1 VVLRYTR
8 NVQNLLLAPA
18 AALAVAWLWFLA
30 RAKVRGSVK
39 RLALRG
45 TLLLVVAGLVAAG
58 TRRGVFVRASTG
70 FRLALLLALL
80 AVAVGYL
87 YLIRFCDTCGR
98 MERNL
103 KVAQCKRCGAYLPVD
118 GMSKKLHRSSDGR
131 NWDPAE
137 ARRNLRRRGR

>member
-1 VVLRYTR
+1 
-8 NVQNLLLAPA
+8 VQNLLLAPA

-45 TLLLVVAGLVAAG
+45 TLFAVLLGLIAAG
-58 TRRGVFVRASTG
+58 TRRGVFVRASLG

-118 GMSKKLHRSSDGR
+118 GMSKKLRRASDER
-131 NWDPAE
+131 RWNPTD
-137 ARRNLRRRGR
+137 ARRSRRGPGRS

>member
-1 VVLRYTR
+1 MQSV
-8 NVQNLLLAPA
+8 LLAPA

-30 RAKVRGSVK
+30 RGKARGSVK
-39 RLALRG
+39 RLALRA
-45 TLLLVVAGLVAAG
+45 TLFAVVAGLVAAG
-58 TRRGVFVRASTG
+58 TRRGVFVRASPG

-118 GMSKKLHRSSDGR
+118 GMSTK
-131 NWDPAE
+131 
-137 ARRNLRRRGR
+137 LRRAPDERRWNPNETRRAPRRPGGS